1 LSESEHT
8 GPGGGHS
15 SSSGHPRTVDG
26 LQNAKLLALE
36 HDTFNVPS
44 DATLKKIKPG
54 DFAKIA
60 RNGERFWVKIEGFMK
75 RKIFGS
81 VDNILMLNDDL
92 KLGDKILFQKK
103 HIYDVILVE

>member
-1 LSESEHT
+1 MNESDHT
-8 GPGGGHS
+8 GPGGGRS
-15 SSSGHPRTVDG
+15 LSGGHPRSIDG

-36 HDTFNVPS
+36 HDTFEVPS
-44 DATLKKIKPG
+44 ESTLKKIKPG
-54 DFAKIA
+54 DFVKIA
-60 RNGERFWVKIEGFMK
+60 RNGERFWVKVEGFMK

-81 VDNILMLNDDL
+81 VDNILKLNNDL